1 MDLESKYLGGM
12 IGSALGDC
20 IGQLAF
26 FHSSK
31 ESLLN
36 AINQSSTLTYTD
48 DTAMAIGLAESILK
62 NQGKIVSQKL
72 GKTFH
77 ENYKE
82 EPNRGYAKGPPT
94 IFSMVERNDVS
105 YVEIAEIL
113 FNGEGSFGNGAAMRI
128 TPLGL
133 FFHDSTTLYE
143 EARLSSMVTHT
154 HLLGIDGAAV
164 LAKAISL
171 VTTKDSQYYDIR
183 DNRSSFILSL
193 RNFAKTEEF
202 SLQLNKVKDL
212 SLQKED
218 LEQAETILGSN
229 ITAQDSVPFAIFA
242 FLENPHNF
250 GECLL
255 QTVLVAEDKDTIG
268 AMVGGLLGSYLGI
281 EKIPVKWKAKLENLL
296 IIETL
301 AKNLTELKFTKQ

>member
-26 FHSSK
+26 FHSSE
-31 ESLLN
+31 ESLLKS
-36 AINQSSTLTYTD
+36 IDQLHTLTYTD
-48 DTAMAIGLAESILK
+48 DTAMAIGLAESILS
-62 NQGKIVSQKL
+62 NQGKIVSQQL

-77 ENYKE
+77 ENYKR
-82 EPNRGYAKGPPT
+82 EPDRGYAMGPPT

-105 YVEIAEIL
+105 YIEIAEIL

-133 FFHDSTTLYE
+133 FFYDSTTLYE
-143 EARLSSMVTHT
+143 EARLSSIVTHT
-154 HLLGIDGAAV
+154 HPLGIDGAAV

-171 VTTKDSQYYDIR
+171 VTTKDPQYYDVK
-183 DNRSSFILSL
+183 DNKSSFIDSL
-193 RNFAKTEEF
+193 QNFAKTRKF
-202 SLQLNKVKDL
+202 SLQLKKVKDL
-212 SLQKED
+212 FLQKED
-218 LEQAETILGSN
+218 LEKSENILGSN
-229 ITAQDSVPFAIFA
+229 ITVQDSVPFAILA

-255 QTVLVAEDKDTIG
+255 QTVLVSEDKDTIG

-281 EKIPVKWKAKLENLL
+281 EKIPIKWKSKLENLH
-296 IIETL
+296 IIENL
-301 AKNLTELKFTKQ
+301 AKNLTELKLTNQ

>member
-26 FHSSK
+26 FHYNK

-48 DTAMAIGLAESILK
+48 DTAMSIGLAESILK
-62 NQGKIVSQKL
+62 NQGKIVSQQL

-77 ENYKE
+77 ENYIKE
-82 EPNRGYAKGPPT
+82 PDRGYAMGPPT

-143 EARLSSMVTHT
+143 EARLSSIVTHT
-154 HLLGIDGAAV
+154 HPLGIDGAAV

-171 VTTKDSQYYDIR
+171 VTTKDSRYYDIR
-183 DNRSSFILSL
+183 DKRSSLILSL
-193 RNFAKTEEF
+193 QNFAKTEEF
-202 SLQLNKVKDL
+202 NLRLNKVKDL
-212 SLQKED
+212 FLQKEN
-218 LEQAETILGSN
+218 LEQSENILGSN
-229 ITAQDSVPFAIFA
+229 ITAQDSVPFALLA

-281 EKIPVKWKAKLENLL
+281 EKIPDKWKAKLENLL

-301 AKNLTELKFTKQ
+301 AKNLTELKLTNQ